1 MKGSKTAMTESTVVD
16 DDLDTTNTE
25 GAAQEDNR
33 SFTAGGSDTMTED
46 SAVEGF
52 RGPQVCKLIGI
63 SYRQL
68 DYWARTGLLTPSV
81 VQAAGSGTQRIYS
94 YSDLLELKV
103 LKRLLDSGVS
113 LRSARKAVDCLR
125 DGVGGELGSSTLV
138 FAGGKSL
145 LAHSNDEVV
154 DLLRNGQGVFS
165 MVALQGIVE
174 ELDADITTLSSRY
187 ESPVSSD
194 ESTYSGQSDP
204 DKKSNKASDGSSLS
218 HAI

>member
-1 MKGSKTAMTESTVVD
+1 MKSMKSSKVATTGSVI
-16 DDLDTTNTE
+16 
-25 GAAQEDNR
+25 
-33 SFTAGGSDTMTED
+33 AGGSNNLDDALDGASTENIILEASHD
-46 SAVEGF
+46 VGDASDADVAVEGF

-81 VQAAGSGTQRIYS
+81 VQASGSGSQRIYS

-125 DGVGGELGSSTLV
+125 DEVGGEVGSSTLV
-138 FAGGKSL
+138 FAGGQSI
-145 LAHSNDEVV
+145 LAHSNDEVI

-165 MVALQGIVE
+165 MVALQGIVD
-174 ELDADITTLSSRY
+174 ELEADITTLPGRFS
-187 ESPVSSD
+187 SSD
-194 ESTYSGQSDP
+194 SS
-204 DKKSNKASDGSSLS
+204 ASDGNSDNTNLN

>member
-1 MKGSKTAMTESTVVD
+1 MKKSKTAMPGNAIID
-16 DDLDTTNTE
+16 DVIQPDAALDAMDIDGT
-25 GAAQEDNR
+25 GSAANNVATDDN
-33 SFTAGGSDTMTED
+33 AQDNQYISDD
-46 SAVEGF
+46 SGVTLEGF

-81 VQAAGSGTQRIYS
+81 VQASGSGTQRIYS
-94 YSDLLELKV
+94 YNDVLELKV

-125 DGVGGELGSSTLV
+125 DEVGGELGSSTLV
-138 FAGGKSL
+138 FAGGRSI
-145 LAHSNDEVV
+145 LAHSNDEVI

-165 MVALQGIVE
+165 MVALQDIVS
-174 ELDADITTLSSRY
+174 ELDTDITTLSGRSG
-187 ESPVSSD
+187 SG
-194 ESTYSGQSDP
+194 ESTSKTPLD
-204 DKKSNKASDGSSLS
+204 